1 MTSHL
6 IIFIVPDDQIW
17 IAQVQQMGHKT
28 CSVVG
33 LERWIGERWTASRV
47 KSMVDQIRGRIVH
60 NVHNVHNAQEVHVA
74 KSQARPPH
82 IHTTHTKRA
91 PHRLLWGGDTAA
103 ARLKNSISAE
113 QVVSIQ
119 ALNI

>member
-6 IIFIVPDDQIW
+6 LIFIVPDDQIW
-17 IAQVQQMGHKT
+17 ITQVQQMGHKT

-33 LERWIGERWTASRV
+33 LERWMGERWTASRV
-47 KSMVDQIRGRIVH
+47 KSMVDQIRGRIVHNVQNVHNVENVH

-82 IHTTHTKRA
+82 IHTTHHT
-91 PHRLLWGGDTAA
+91 HQ
-103 ARLKNSISAE
+103 ARTT
-113 QVVSIQ
+113 Q
-119 ALNI
+119 ALVGRRHCSSAPEE

>member
-17 IAQVQQMGHKT
+17 ITQVQQMGHKT

-60 NVHNVHNAQEVHVA
+60 NVQNVHNVHKVHNVQEVHVA
-74 KSQARPPH
+74 TLQASAPH
-82 IHTTHTKRA
+82 LHTTHTHDTLQARTTQDLVGRRHCSSA
-91 PHRLLWGGDTAA
+91 P
-103 ARLKNSISAE
+103 E
-113 QVVSIQ
+113 E
-119 ALNI
+119 

>member
-17 IAQVQQMGHKT
+17 ITQVQQMGHKT

-33 LERWIGERWTASRV
+33 LERWMGERWTASRV

-60 NVHNVHNAQEVHVA
+60 NVQNVHNVHKVHNVQEVHVA
-74 KSQARPPH
+74 KLQAAH
-82 IHTTHTKRA
+82 HTYTRHTPSAHHTGSCGEATLQQRA
-91 PHRLLWGGDTAA
+91 
-103 ARLKNSISAE
+103 
-113 QVVSIQ
+113 
-119 ALNI
+119 

>member
-17 IAQVQQMGHKT
+17 ITQVQQMGHKT

-60 NVHNVHNAQEVHVA
+60 NVQNVHNVHKVHNVQEVHVA
-74 KSQARPPH
+74 KLQAHATHTQHTHQAR
-82 IHTTHTKRA
+82 TT
-91 PHRLLWGGDTAA
+91 
-103 ARLKNSISAE
+103 
-113 QVVSIQ
+113 Q
-119 ALNI
+119 ALVGRRHCSSAPEE

>member
-17 IAQVQQMGHKT
+17 ITQVQQMGHKT

-33 LERWIGERWTASRV
+33 LERWMGERWTASRV

-60 NVHNVHNAQEVHVA
+60 NVQNVHNVHKVHNVQEVHVA
-74 KSQARPPH
+74 KSQARTTRTQ
-82 IHTTHTKRA
+82 HTHQ
-91 PHRLLWGGDTAA
+91 
-103 ARLKNSISAE
+103 ARTT
-113 QVVSIQ
+113 Q
-119 ALNI
+119 ALVGRRHCSSAPEE

>member
-17 IAQVQQMGHKT
+17 ITQVQQMGHKT

-60 NVHNVHNAQEVHVA
+60 NVQNVHNVHKVHNVQEVHVA
-74 KSQARPPH
+74 KLQALAPH
-82 IHTTHTKRA
+82 IHSTHTKRA

-113 QVVSIQ
+113 
-119 ALNI
+119 

>member
-17 IAQVQQMGHKT
+17 ITQVQQMGHKT

-47 KSMVDQIRGRIVH
+47 KSMVDQIRGRIVQNVQNVH
-60 NVHNVHNAQEVHVA
+60 KVHNVQEVHVA
-74 KSQARPPH
+74 KLQARTPH
-82 IHTTHTKRA
+82 VHTTHQ
-91 PHRLLWGGDTAA
+91 
-103 ARLKNSISAE
+103 ARTT
-113 QVVSIQ
+113 Q
-119 ALNI
+119 ALVGRRHCSSAPEE